1 MRKVLIGA
9 AVALGLVGIVAVSIR
24 GGGQKKGVEVYVE
37 PAATGPIEA
46 VVKAR
51 GRIDPRLK
59 VDVSAHVIARIEK
72 LYVVEGQEIAAG
84 DPFLDLERE
93 AFVAVRDRAAA
104 QLEIAAS
111 RVAGA
116 RLDLAD
122 AERELERARKLVSD
136 GVVPPDEGIRRELA
150 RDAAALALEQARQAV
165 TQARAE
171 LTKASDDL
179 AKTTIHAPLSGR
191 VVALSAEE
199 GEVVVSGTM
208 NNPASVI
215 GTIADLS
222 EILVE
227 VDVDENDIVRVG
239 LGQAATIKVDALR
252 DQELAGKVVE
262 IGSSGFS
269 KPAQPD
275 VTFFKVKILLDEP
288 PESLRPGMSAR
299 AEIAVDRRDDAV
311 LVPIGAVASREREE
325 GAVKRE
331 VDVVFVEEDGKAVER
346 EVEVGIS
353 DDLHAEIVR
362 GVDAGERVV
371 TGPYRQLKDL
381 DDGALIREK
390 KREASEADG
399 AADDEEKN

>member
-9 AVALGLVGIVAVSIR
+9 AVTLGLAVIVFASIR

-37 PAATGPIEA
+37 PATTGAIEA
-46 VVKAR
+46 IVKAR
-51 GRIDPRLK
+51 GRVDPRVK

-84 DPFLDLERE
+84 DPFLDLERD

-104 QLEIAAS
+104 QLQIATS

-116 RLDLAD
+116 KLDLAD
-122 AERELERARKLVSD
+122 AERELERARKLVAD
-136 GVVPPDEGIRRELA
+136 GVVPPDEEIRRRLA
-150 RDAAALALEQARQAV
+150 RDAANLALDQAHEAV

-171 LTKASDDL
+171 LTKAADDL

-208 NNPASVI
+208 NNAASVI

-239 LGQAATIKVDALR
+239 LGQATKVKVDALR
-252 DQELAGKVVE
+252 EQELAGKVVE

-269 KPAQPD
+269 KPTQPD
-275 VTFFKVKILLDEP
+275 VTFFKVKILLDAP

-325 GAVKRE
+325 GAAKRD
-331 VDVVFVEEDGKAVER
+331 VDVVFVEEEGKAVER

-353 DDLHAEIVR
+353 DDLHAEIVK
-362 GVDAGERVV
+362 GVSAGERVV

-390 KREASEADG
+390 KREAEGAEV
-399 AADDEEKN
+399 AADDEEN

>member
-9 AVALGLVGIVAVSIR
+9 AVTLGLAVIVFASIR
-24 GGGQKKGVEVYVE
+24 SGGQKKGVEVYIE
-37 PAATGPIEA
+37 PATTGAIEA
-46 VVKAR
+46 IVKAR
-51 GRIDPRLK
+51 GRVDPRVK

-84 DPFLDLERE
+84 DPFLDLERD

-104 QLEIAAS
+104 QLQIATS

-116 RLDLAD
+116 KLDLAD
-122 AERELERARKLVSD
+122 AERELERARKLVAD
-136 GVVPPDEGIRRELA
+136 GVVPPDEEIRRQLA
-150 RDAAALALEQARQAV
+150 RDAAKLGLDQAHEAV

-171 LTKASDDL
+171 LTKAADDL

-208 NNPASVI
+208 NNAASVI

-239 LGQAATIKVDALR
+239 LGQATKVKVDALR
-252 DQELAGKVVE
+252 EQELAGKVVE

-269 KPAQPD
+269 KPTQPD
-275 VTFFKVKILLDEP
+275 VTFFKVKILLDAP

-325 GAVKRE
+325 GAAKRD
-331 VDVVFVEEDGKAVER
+331 VDVVFVEQEGKAVER

-353 DDLHAEIVR
+353 DDLHAEIVE
-362 GVDAGERVV
+362 GVSAGERVV

-390 KREASEADG
+390 KRDDEGAEV
-399 AADDEEKN
+399 AADDEEN